1 MKTPTTRG
9 GGRRSRAERRCGGR
23 AQRPRCPT
31 RLSPSPVRQA
41 APDTAQ
47 HTRCLVGQRAADDSG
62 RRWERDQLP
71 SPWSWHCSYHKG
83 QRRPDCR
90 LSLPLTGRPRPLP
103 SAAEA
108 APARPPGGL
117 TWTAP
122 RSAAGWRS
130 AQPRPPALCVLPES
144 QSSGLTLAGLKTST
158 SELSPPGAHL
168 SPLPAAPQSTQPG
181 MGRTP
186 GAVRARDRAAVGEV
200 RLRSRVRSPATAASA
215 PHPRP
220 PPPLRNHLEETR
232 EPGVVTFRTVQKYTP
247 RRCSKSTEC
256 WNQSRRQE
264 TAAGGPRAPAGP
276 GSRSRACSHA
286 CASTGTARAEA
297 RSVAV
302 LLCMRAS
309 ASGQPRLT
317 VVAQN

>member
-1 MKTPTTRG
+1 MKTPTARG

-130 AQPRPPALCVLPES
+130 AQPRLPGPVRPAGVPELWANARRAQNVNVRTVAPWGAS
-144 QSSGLTLAGLKTST
+144 VPSPCCPTIYPARNGPHPGCSACAGQSSGWRG
-158 SELSPPGAHL
+158 
-168 SPLPAAPQSTQPG
+168 
-181 MGRTP
+181 
-186 GAVRARDRAAVGEV
+186 
-200 RLRSRVRSPATAASA
+200 SA
-215 PHPRP
+215 PEPGTVTCHRRQRP
-220 PPPLRNHLEETR
+220 PPPPATTAQESLGRNTRTRSGHFQNSAKVHSTAMFKEHRVLES
-232 EPGVVTFRTVQKYTP
+232 EPAPGDSGRGAQG
-247 RRCSKSTEC
+247 
-256 WNQSRRQE
+256 
-264 TAAGGPRAPAGP
+264 AGW
-276 GSRSRACSHA
+276 SWV
-286 CASTGTARAEA
+286 
-297 RSVAV
+297 SV
-302 LLCMRAS
+302 
-309 ASGQPRLT
+309 
-317 VVAQN
+317 